1 MAKNLLFVFTVWVAA
16 MFPAQAPTVQW
27 VKSNTDYSAGFVM
40 QASDGGFITVG
51 SDILLEKPVL
61 KKFTTDGTLVWT
73 KEHTVGNGEVGAGYI
88 NKVSDG
94 GFTYL
99 SASFGTPLSQLF
111 VNKTD
116 ASGNLLW
123 SKEILTTGS
132 EEGFQFN
139 AISRRKSGGFIIAG
153 AGNDHLVVSVNASG
167 LKEWEK
173 EFDFMVS
180 SARETS
186 DGGYILS
193 GMEEENKHYVY
204 KLDAERNVEWR
215 QLLTP
220 SIFQQIN
227 YVQDVQQTASGAY
240 VVMAYVFNGEFT
252 INQQWVA
259 RLHAAGNLDWDMAID
274 NAVADHLL
282 VLQNGDFLLVAENNF
297 VRYNGN
303 GQLMWHQ
310 SYQTLAQASEIE
322 VHDIMVT
329 DEGGYVYTASA
340 YDQDAE
346 HTQLVKLGAD
356 PLSVASVAAAS
367 LKIFPNPVKEILN
380 FPETLYHIKIFG
392 MDGKLIFS
400 DSAKQQISVSALPK
414 GLYTIQAENGRA
426 QKVQTKMIKD

>member
-1 MAKNLLFVFTVWVAA
+1 
-16 MFPAQAPTVQW
+16 
-27 VKSNTDYSAGFVM
+27 
-40 QASDGGFITVG
+40 
-51 SDILLEKPVL
+51 
-61 KKFTTDGTLVWT
+61 
-73 KEHTVGNGEVGAGYI
+73 
-88 NKVSDG
+88 
-94 GFTYL
+94 
-99 SASFGTPLSQLF
+99 
-111 VNKTD
+111 
-116 ASGNLLW
+116 
-123 SKEILTTGS
+123 
-132 EEGFQFN
+132 
-139 AISRRKSGGFIIAG
+139 
-153 AGNDHLVVSVNASG
+153 
-167 LKEWEK
+167 
-173 EFDFMVS
+173 MVS

-204 KLDAERNVEWR
+204 KLDPQRNVEWR